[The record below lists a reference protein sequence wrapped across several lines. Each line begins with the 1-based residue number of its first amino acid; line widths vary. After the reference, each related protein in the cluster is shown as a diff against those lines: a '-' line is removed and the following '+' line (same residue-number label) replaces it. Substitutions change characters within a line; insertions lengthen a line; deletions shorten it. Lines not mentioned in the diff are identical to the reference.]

1 MNPAKGG
8 LSVSDFRLRYVGLG
22 FLWAW
27 IYCTWFSPAV
37 FGGASGLTVNNDGTW
52 IVSVLFVSLSLLIS
66 PFLFKRDLASTPWV
80 LYMAP
85 LATSVGA
92 IAMSHQA
99 MFAFSVP
106 ALSFV
111 GAAATGI
118 CSGWLWIMWGEFFCS
133 VDLEVTYIAL
143 PLTVAV
149 PLCCILLT
157 LGIRGAIAGVLV
169 CLLPLLSGVCL
180 FLCFRDREI
189 ICPVDTLPYPSSTT
203 CILFLKQGIAS
214 LFIYACISFCWSLI
228 SYEAVGGWTAAIVL
242 AYLVGGIAAIVT
254 SCLSTM
260 FSTKRD
266 VFGMYRWLVPVTSF
280 AFAFLSF
287 GSSTACAI
295 AFCLITVVQ
304 FGFDIVVWIYFT
316 GNARK
321 GICPGRFAAGV
332 NRGFVQ
338 IGVLFGS
345 VLGMRSADLSWLV
358 GMDDSAIILLLL
370 GCMTASVLM
379 FFFREGSE
387 REVGELRGEH
397 DDAVRD
403 GGTRE
408 DNACASFAECYSL
421 TNRELDVLVLL
432 ATGRSVPY
440 ISEALFVSKNTVESH
455 VKAIYKKAG
464 VHSRQELLTR
474 LHDIAENKDVFPE

>member
-8 LSVSDFRLRYVGLG
+8 LSVNGFRLRHVGLG

-66 PFLFKRDLASTPWV
+66 PFLFKRDLASIPWV
-80 LYMAP
+80 LYAAP

-106 ALSFV
+106 VLSFV
-111 GAAATGI
+111 GAAVTGI

-169 CLLPLLSGVCL
+169 CLLPLPSGVCL

-189 ICPVDTLPYPSSTT
+189 ICPVDTSPYPSSTT
-203 CILFLKQGIAS
+203 CIRFLKQGIAS

-228 SYEAVGGWTAAIVL
+228 SYEAVGGVDC
-242 AYLVGGIAAIVT
+242 GDC
-254 SCLSTM
+254 SCLSGWWNCSHCHGLSLHYVLGKARC
-260 FSTKRD
+260 FWHVSLARPRH
-266 VFGMYRWLVPVTSF
+266 VLCLCFP
-280 AFAFLSF
+280 FL
-287 GSSTACAI
+287 
-295 AFCLITVVQ
+295 
-304 FGFDIVVWIYFT
+304 
-316 GNARK
+316 
-321 GICPGRFAAGV
+321 RFAE
-332 NRGFVQ
+332 
-338 IGVLFGS
+338 
-345 VLGMRSADLSWLV
+345 GMRCCLLSHNR
-358 GMDDSAIILLLL
+358 
-370 GCMTASVLM
+370 CSVW
-379 FFFREGSE
+379 FR
-387 REVGELRGEH
+387 
-397 DDAVRD
+397 
-403 GGTRE
+403 
-408 DNACASFAECYSL
+408 
-421 TNRELDVLVLL
+421 
-432 ATGRSVPY
+432 
-440 ISEALFVSKNTVESH
+440 
-455 VKAIYKKAG
+455 
-464 VHSRQELLTR
+464 HSRVDLFYG
-474 LHDIAENKDVFPE
+474 KCPERNLPR